1 VTPFADPRIDAWES
15 RPAILVRRERNAEV
29 GSIDWRVCEHGPRR
43 GRSHRQ
49 HGRQPGDLPVR
60 VAEVALFQDYD
71 SIDWTNS
78 TPTHAFDQIFEVGK
92 SYQLTVG
99 VIGGGGGML
108 EGVALQA
115 GLYYRENL
123 TNKVILSSTNII
135 YSSAVFT
142 NTTHFI
148 DFHVNVPTVQA
159 SDAWAGQH
167 IGIQLA
173 SMVAPEQVGGYWDV
187 DHVRLTTGA
196 AVSLVN
202 PSRAGSEFTLTL
214 QSAPD
219 LRFDILA
226 TENATL
232 PLADWTLIGT
242 VTNLTGT
249 VSFTDT
255 AANADHRYY
264 QARQAD

>member
-1 VTPFADPRIDAWES
+1 M
-15 RPAILVRRERNAEV
+15 
-29 GSIDWRVCEHGPRR
+29 
-43 GRSHRQ
+43 
-49 HGRQPGDLPVR
+49 
-60 VAEVALFQDYD
+60 ALFQDYD